1 MECARDSP
9 ARGTAA
15 IETMNEAGIRFAAC
29 GGAQMQPE
37 QDPTVNALS
46 KSRGLGPLEFKC
58 WSPEGRFSTPDRFD
72 LGARMAVRKA
82 GLLADKAGVL
92 NSSTEPLMDLTAVL
106 LAALVVLPAA
116 GLTAWA
122 WFAMAQDEEELRA
135 LSGLHKHHGG
145 A

>member
-1 MECARDSP
+1 
-9 ARGTAA
+9 
-15 IETMNEAGIRFAAC
+15 
-29 GGAQMQPE
+29 
-37 QDPTVNALS
+37 
-46 KSRGLGPLEFKC
+46 
-58 WSPEGRFSTPDRFD
+58 
-72 LGARMAVRKA
+72 
-82 GLLADKAGVL
+82 
-92 NSSTEPLMDLTAVL
+92 MDLTAVL